1 MADIQKVSV
10 QDIEACKS
18 RYLSALSTLQE
29 CVAKYEKSLADLSN
43 DYTGKAFLIMSGKVA
58 KMSLDLK
65 TSFEKLT
72 DVVSELGEV
81 RDVYEENETNISS
94 RANNLDAGAVSPFQ
108 E

>member
-10 QDIEACKS
+10 QDIEACKV
-18 RYLSALSTLQE
+18 RYLTALSTLQE
-29 CVAKYEKSLADLSN
+29 CVAKYEKSLNDLSN
-43 DYTGKAFLIMSGKVA
+43 DYTGRAFVIMSAKVV

-65 TSFEKLT
+65 KSFEKLT

-81 RDVYEENETNISS
+81 KDIYEENESNISS
-94 RANNLDAGAVSPFQ
+94 RANSLDVGTASPFQ